1 MHQMQLY
8 LLINQFIYLFLSDFM
23 SIVDD
28 ISNSII
34 KASTTLSQDKE
45 SALKKAILN
54 EDNDNAKWAL
64 NQILENYKVAQKNKF
79 PLCDD
84 TGIPHVIIELGS
96 KREIKAELINI

>member
-28 ISNSII
+28 ISKSII

-64 NQILENYKVAQKNKF
+64 NQILENYKVAKK
-79 PLCDD
+79 
-84 TGIPHVIIELGS
+84 
-96 KREIKAELINI
+96 INFLYVMTLEFLT